1 MLLYPHSYV
10 GARAVGHN
18 LGLDARGLRF
28 NVSVRTIRRRFNPVL
43 HGPLGISPDGP
54 FPGFMAHRV
63 LEVKRFQRACLPRSL
78 AGTRVR
84 GPCPGLSSE
93 DAGLSGGA
101 RIDPAVFG
109 YIRVS
114 QAEGESGLATQR
126 RTLND
131 HGLRDDRIFTDVA
144 SGKNMRRPSW
154 QKLRG
159 MLKTGDTV
167 VVPRIDRLAR
177 NPTEGLKT
185 IEELHGQGINIR
197 SLAEGLDTGDDSP
210 TSRLMIHML
219 LSLAEWERDTIRDRI
234 KAGVDRA
241 AAEGRIGGRPP
252 ALSAEKIE
260 AVTSF
265 LENGG
270 SVSAAA
276 RTFGVSRP
284 TVRAVR
290 DGTYMGQHDTT

>member
-1 MLLYPHSYV
+1 MWLRHVAQIRIYSIGVSGKKPDVLL
-10 GARAVGHN
+10 
-18 LGLDARGLRF
+18 
-28 NVSVRTIRRRFNPVL
+28 L
-43 HGPLGISPDGP
+43 H
-54 FPGFMAHRV
+54 
-63 LEVKRFQRACLPRSL
+63 
-78 AGTRVR
+78 
-84 GPCPGLSSE
+84 
-93 DAGLSGGA
+93 SGGA
-101 RIDPAVFG
+101 PIDPAVFG

-126 RTLND
+126 RVLND

-144 SGKNMRRPSW
+144 SGRNMRRPSW
-154 QKLRG
+154 TELRG
-159 MLKTGDTV
+159 LLRPGDTV

-177 NPTEGLKT
+177 NLTEGIRT
-185 IEELHGQGINIR
+185 IQELHGQGINIR

-210 TSRLMIHML
+210 TSRLMLHML
-219 LSLAEWERDTIRDRI
+219 LPLAEWERDTIRDRI

-241 AAEGRIGGRPP
+241 AAEGRTGGRPP
-252 ALSAEKIE
+252 ALSSEKVE
-260 AVTSF
+260 AVRSF

-290 DGTYMGQHDTT
+290 DETYGDQHDIS